1 MLSFLLPLL
10 QCNRIPEER
19 RYTLPLKSV
28 YMKQIDHMVGLFW
41 IRRCQQHKQGFSTHL
56 PQVQMQWDSKGSTA
70 GQTLVAQVLVSKGKL
85 KLTWISSS
93 MSGCIKSG
101 SWEALLL
108 GNWQSSRELFFFFF
122 LLCWEASVYWA
133 IGSVTSVCMLC
144 VSVCVC
150 MFSITAELLIPVLW
164 EQCHLDSHVNAK
176 IYRHILWV
184 SLHRMTSASLQLIH
198 MIMTMIFKTQ
208 GLHIN
213 RKRQF
218 KVPSVFL
225 CLFWMLHGAS
235 VVHNI
240 VKYFLRLLDDIA
252 Q

>member
-1 MLSFLLPLL
+1 MTGFLVKMECWQNESQTSDHHSATPAMYILTRHHFPHHMWLKNTLFFFKMCIMMLSFLLPLL

-108 GNWQSSRELFFFFF
+108 GNWQSSRELLFFFFYF
-122 LLCWEASVYWA
+122 AEKQVFIELLVQSRVF
-133 IGSVTSVCMLC
+133 VC
-144 VSVCVC
+144 CVC
-150 MFSITAELLIPVLW
+150 LYVYACF
-164 EQCHLDSHVNAK
+164 
-176 IYRHILWV
+176 R
-184 SLHRMTSASLQLIH
+184 LQL
-198 MIMTMIFKTQ
+198 
-208 GLHIN
+208 
-213 RKRQF
+213 
-218 KVPSVFL
+218 S
-225 CLFWMLHGAS
+225 C
-235 VVHNI
+235 
-240 VKYFLRLLDDIA
+240 
-252 Q
+252 